1 MKAKSAIPSCTSCEK
16 TDVLKSVKSSIVN
29 PNHSQPVSWKKRRMG
44 ETLLLSAFVF
54 QTNAQQP
61 EGYPASYADAP
72 RFKALMYYTTQ
83 AGKAHAQFAQQT
95 IGFFKRLSAK
105 AIYPLPR
112 ICNPG

>member
-1 MKAKSAIPSCTSCEK
+1 MLCK
-16 TDVLKSVKSSIVN
+16 TNNSKKLKNIVLSV
-29 PNHSQPVSWKKRRMG
+29 
-44 ETLLLSAFVF
+44 LLSAFVF

-61 EGYPASYADAP
+61 EGYPASYAGAP

-83 AGKAHAQFAQQT
+83 AGKVHAQFAQQT